1 MSEADLITTLKKK
14 LRDQMNETA
23 DHVSTGACKNM
34 EEYSRCCGVIE
45 GLALAEENYSIWLKP
60 SKKTNLRIKRCMVTL
75 DTLFQC

>member
-23 DHVSTGACKNM
+23 DHGSTGACKNM

-45 GLALAEENYSIWLKP
+45 GLALAERELLDMVETIEEN
-60 SKKTNLRIKRCMVTL
+60 
-75 DTLFQC
+75 